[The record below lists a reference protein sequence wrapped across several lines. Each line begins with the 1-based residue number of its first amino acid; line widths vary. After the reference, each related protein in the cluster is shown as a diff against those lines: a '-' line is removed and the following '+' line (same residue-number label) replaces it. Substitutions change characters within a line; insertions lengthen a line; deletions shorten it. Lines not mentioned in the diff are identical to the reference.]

1 MIWNVSPIARSCF
14 SAKDSRTIAWSPV
27 RAPGVSSLPS
37 TRNTLKVSSASR
49 SMPMTPI
56 SSPNATALS
65 LRTLEATSTP
75 STAARASPAAAGNV
89 E

>member
-1 MIWNVSPIARSCF
+1 
-14 SAKDSRTIAWSPV
+14 
-27 RAPGVSSLPS
+27 
-37 TRNTLKVSSASR
+37 
-49 SMPMTPI
+49 MPMTPI

>member
-1 MIWNVSPIARSCF
+1 MSPIARSCF
-14 SAKDSRTIAWSPV
+14 SANDSRTIAWSPV
-27 RAPGVSSLPS
+27 TVPGLRLPPPARKALNVSVNRP
-37 TRNTLKVSSASR
+37 

-56 SSPNATALS
+56 SSSNATALS

-75 STAARASPAAAGNV
+75 LTAASASPAAAGNV